1 MYNNNGITRSINF
14 FYNSIFKF
22 LNNISIDLEDAGD
35 KETLRKLNLKNSK
48 GLGTVWLLNLRRLY
62 KLFIKKKYDENKYH
76 FLDIGCGNGIPLIYA
91 YKKFNFK
98 SYSGFDFENKY
109 VENSKKNLKSSI
121 NKSSEI
127 SIFYQNADNF
137 FLNENE
143 SFFIFMFNPFNQI
156 VMKKFLENQTGYSG
170 KVQSLWGVPVML
182 LENAFSVKPA
192 ELEIIKNLEFECEDQ
207 NNLVKTSINK
217 HLFNEKIE
225 LADVRDQMNHYAC
238 KFIDEIICVDNDFE
252 RLTYTQAFQI
262 LRNSKPNKK
271 KKFQFVLD
279 EWGADLQSEHE
290 RFLVEK
296 HFKKPVILTDY
307 PKDIKSFYMRQ
318 NDDGTTVGAMDVL
331 FPGIGE
337 IIGGSAREER
347 LDKLTQRMDEMG
359 IPQKE
364 MQWFLDTRMYGTVP
378 HAGYGL
384 GFERLVQF
392 VTGMANIRDVIPFP
406 RYPGSAEF

>member
-109 VENSKKNLKSSI
+109 VENSKINLKSSI

-156 VMKKFLENQTGYSG
+156 VMKKFLENNIDNL
-170 KVQSLWGVPVML
+170 KK
-182 LENAFSVKPA
+182 NKSVIA
-192 ELEIIKNLEFECEDQ
+192 YCNCIELNEIKNYCNDVTLI
-207 NNLVKTSINK
+207 KK
-217 HLFNEKIE
+217 YK
-225 LADVRDQMNHYAC
+225 LAL
-238 KFIDEIICVDNDFE
+238 I
-252 RLTYTQAFQI
+252 
-262 LRNSKPNKK
+262 
-271 KKFQFVLD
+271 
-279 EWGADLQSEHE
+279 
-290 RFLVEK
+290 RF
-296 HFKKPVILTDY
+296 
-307 PKDIKSFYMRQ
+307 
-318 NDDGTTVGAMDVL
+318 
-331 FPGIGE
+331 
-337 IIGGSAREER
+337 
-347 LDKLTQRMDEMG
+347 
-359 IPQKE
+359 
-364 MQWFLDTRMYGTVP
+364 
-378 HAGYGL
+378 
-384 GFERLVQF
+384 
-392 VTGMANIRDVIPFP
+392 
-406 RYPGSAEF
+406 